1 MDNISVVGNGA
12 PLKDAPKQGTESAVA
27 ARLSESMTHAGA
39 SNQATTSNEA
49 VRLGDG
55 APHEDVPNRTTA
67 SVEEVIKGA
76 HPSKGSS
83 RASAVSGAKQGMV
96 AQGPR
101 SLAPR
106 TVVAEGWKGMQRVNP
121 TGVNLSAPPPTSGP
135 LTGVRMPD
143 QACHPKSSK
152 TSSTKRR
159 ERALRRQQQVSGTAV
174 PTVETSDT
182 SKRAR
187 EVSGE
192 SPGTS
197 GVTKRP
203 KSHGESYREALTG
216 VKMAV
221 IADDHP
227 VTPLGVEMLNPV
239 RGALWELLEATPD
252 PLPHVSLG
260 KWTSGAI
267 HFTCEGEDAAKWLCR
282 LNGTTVGEVKLK
294 VVNARDLPKPV
305 KMAWKSRNT
314 WSVDTEIGRAHV

>member
-1 MDNISVVGNGA
+1 MDIVTVVGNGA

-27 ARLSESMTHAGA
+27 ARLGEGMTHAGA

-83 RASAVSGAKQGMV
+83 RASEVSGAKQGMV

-106 TVVAEGWKGMQRVNP
+106 TVVAGGWKGMQRVNP

-159 ERALRRQQQVSGTAV
+159 ERALRRQQQVSGTTV
-174 PTVETSDT
+174 SSVETSDT
-182 SKRAR
+182 DR
-187 EVSGE
+187 
-192 SPGTS
+192 
-197 GVTKRP
+197 
-203 KSHGESYREALTG
+203 KS
-216 VKMAV
+216 
-221 IADDHP
+221 
-227 VTPLGVEMLNPV
+227 
-239 RGALWELLEATPD
+239 
-252 PLPHVSLG
+252 
-260 KWTSGAI
+260 
-267 HFTCEGEDAAKWLCR
+267 
-282 LNGTTVGEVKLK
+282 
-294 VVNARDLPKPV
+294 VV
-305 KMAWKSRNT
+305 
-314 WSVDTEIGRAHV
+314 